1 MDMCQLGEIIEEG
14 IHNVILLYFVL
25 LNNIIENNL
34 KT

>member
-14 IHNVILLYFVL
+14 IHSVILLYFVL